1 MFLLQVRL
9 VGKSQCH
16 SFKTGPFFCSIHGDE
31 RTVQTNG
38 LVRFH
43 RITLSHVCF
52 HMKPLI
58 LSYGL
63 SEEIKRGAV
72 TETFLESFD
81 VGFLQRSFTKTL

>member
-1 MFLLQVRL
+1 
-9 VGKSQCH
+9 
-16 SFKTGPFFCSIHGDE
+16 
-31 RTVQTNG
+31 
-38 LVRFH
+38 
-43 RITLSHVCF
+43 
-52 HMKPLI
+52 MKPLI